1 MFCYKCGSSLSD
13 DALFCNNC
21 GAKVREKSAVLNN
34 GAVDKGGLASERNRI
49 SNNAG
54 SYDEPPEFKG
64 AVGSFKWGSGA
75 TAWFVIM
82 IIISGFSLLNN
93 TISIFTFDSIQGF
106 MDSVAFRQP
115 EVGDLISTAGVFEGL
130 YVYVLIGFFAS
141 AIILCSY
148 SFLFAKKK
156 KLMFFTLIAGYAIA
170 AFNSAVELFIISGRI
185 SDVFR
190 MADAMDYERE
200 IDLVI
205 GVFKTTFVAVTVIM
219 ILIYAGFVISTY
231 FIIRKNFK
239 KLR

>member
-13 DALFCNNC
+13 DAVFCNNC
-21 GAKVREKSAVLNN
+21 GAKVRKESTVLNT
-34 GAVDKGGLASERNRI
+34 GAADKGGLASERNRI

-54 SYDEPPEFKG
+54 SYAEPPEFRG
-64 AVGSFKWGSGA
+64 AAGSFKWGSGA

-82 IIISGFSLLNN
+82 IIISGFALLSD
-93 TISIFTFDSIQGF
+93 TISIFTFDSVKGF
-106 MDSVAFRQP
+106 MDNAAFRQP
-115 EVGDLISTAGVFEGL
+115 EVGELISGAGVFEGL
-130 YVYVLIGFFAS
+130 YGYVLIGFFAS

-148 SFLFAKKK
+148 SILFAKKK
-156 KLMFFTLIAGYAIA
+156 KAMFFTLIAGYAIA
-170 AFNSAVELFIISGRI
+170 ALNSAIELFIISGRI

-190 MADAMDYERE
+190 MVDTMDYERE

-205 GVFKTTFVAVTVIM
+205 GVFKTTFAAVTVIM